1 MTVGLVGRPGLE
13 DEVGLD
19 SLEDLAARASSPD
32 ALAAA
37 LAERHKESGVG
48 SAAKLAKLL
57 APPEAVEWEEA
68 RKKLLAVTG
77 GDYPLAERLLPFTRV
92 IRADLRGLPV
102 VILPGALFITES
114 ALRRNTGTH
123 YTPRT
128 LAEQVVDGALEPLV
142 YRVGPLQTADRA
154 AWVPRSSGEILSL
167 KVADIA
173 MGSAAFLVA
182 AARYLAGHLIEAW
195 SREGRPEAR
204 AHLHVP
210 ADRRADQDR
219 DPLVIE
225 ARRQVIEHC
234 LYGVDINPMA
244 VEMAKLSLWLVSM
257 DPERPFTFLDDR
269 LVAGD
274 SLLGITALDQL
285 RFMHLDAKKGRA
297 IHEGAPVDFTV
308 GVQTL
313 VDEVAGIR
321 RRIGEVPPGD
331 DPLAALHEKR
341 RLLAEAEAKTG
352 DARFFADLATGAAL
366 ANAKRGERG
375 LRDGS
380 LAAADLARRVLDG
393 PGDARE
399 EAERRRAEWLNVD
412 HVPGTFDRT
421 PLHWP
426 LVFPEVF
433 GRGGFDAIIGNPPF
447 LGGTKIT
454 GSLGT
459 AYRDHVIETIARGA
473 RAGGRC
479 DLVAYFVLR
488 AHDLLN
494 DSGQTGLIATNTLAQ
509 GDTRE
514 VGLDQLAAR
523 GVTFRKAVKSKP
535 WPSKSAALEFS
546 AIWTSQTAVDCT
558 AERVL
563 NDSVVSG
570 ITTLLEPESR
580 VAGQPQP
587 LSANGG
593 TVFQG
598 SKLDGVGFT
607 MKPGLALE
615 MIDGEPRNREVLQ
628 PYLNGQDLNTQ
639 PDLSATRW
647 VVNFLDRSRAEAE
660 TYAKPFE
667 HVKRLVKPAR
677 ALHGEQRVRERW
689 WLYQRP
695 RPELYRAMAGL
706 ERVVVITLVSKT
718 VMPVMVPTGQVFSH
732 ALGVFATDD
741 TAMLALLS
749 SAPHYWWTVR
759 QASSM
764 RTDLRYTPSD
774 VFETL
779 ALPELTDQMKQ
790 LGARLDTYRR
800 EVMLRRRSGL
810 TATYNLVNDPACQD
824 DDIVELRAIH
834 RAIDEA
840 VCRAYGWNDLLAGGL
855 DHGFHDLGRETRYTV
870 GPAVRQEMVDLL
882 LELNHARYAE
892 EVAAGLHDK
901 KSARVPAQGA
911 LFESNTMTQSER
923 AEP

>member
-1 MTVGLVGRPGLE
+1 
-13 DEVGLD
+13 
-19 SLEDLAARASSPD
+19 
-32 ALAAA
+32 
-37 LAERHKESGVG
+37 
-48 SAAKLAKLL
+48 
-57 APPEAVEWEEA
+57 
-68 RKKLLAVTG
+68 
-77 GDYPLAERLLPFTRV
+77 
-92 IRADLRGLPV
+92 
-102 VILPGALFITES
+102 
-114 ALRRNTGTH
+114 
-123 YTPRT
+123 
-128 LAEQVVDGALEPLV
+128 
-142 YRVGPLQTADRA
+142 
-154 AWVPRSSGEILSL
+154 
-167 KVADIA
+167 
-173 MGSAAFLVA
+173 
-182 AARYLAGHLIEAW
+182 
-195 SREGRPEAR
+195 
-204 AHLHVP
+204 
-210 ADRRADQDR
+210 
-219 DPLVIE
+219 
-225 ARRQVIEHC
+225 
-234 LYGVDINPMA
+234 MA

-399 EAERRRAEWLNVD
+399 EAGRRRAGWLDAD

-433 GRGGFDAIIGNPPF
+433 ERGGFDAIIGNPPF

-454 GSLGT
+454 ASLGT
-459 AYRDHVIETIARGA
+459 AYRDHVIETIARGV

-479 DLVAYFVLR
+479 DLVAYFALR

-523 GVTFRKAVKSKP
+523 GVTFRKAVKSRP

-546 AIWTSQTAVDCT
+546 AIWTSQTAIDGA

-570 ITTLLEPESR
+570 ITTLLEAESR

-593 TVFQG
+593 AVFQG

-607 MKPGLALE
+607 MKPGLASE
-615 MIDGEPRNREVLQ
+615 MIDEDPRNREVLQ

-639 PDLSATRW
+639 PGFTATRW

-667 HVKRLVKPAR
+667 HVRRLVKPAR
-677 ALHGEQRVRERW
+677 ASHGEQRVRERW

-695 RPELYRAMAGL
+695 RPERYRAIAGL
-706 ERVVVITLVSKT
+706 ERVVVITRVSKT
-718 VMPVMVPTGQVFSH
+718 VMPVMVSTGQVISE
-732 ALGVFATDD
+732 AVVVFATED

-749 SAPHYWWTVR
+749 SAPHYWWTIVR
-759 QASSM
+759 GSKRGAGAAP
-764 RTDLRYTPSD
+764 RYTPSD
-774 VFETL
+774 VWETL
-779 ALPELTDQMKQ
+779 ALPELTGEMRQ
-790 LGARLDTYRR
+790 LGARLDSYRR
-800 EVMLRRRSGL
+800 EVMLRRQSGL

-834 RAIDEA
+834 RSIDEA
-840 VCRAYGWNDLLAGGL
+840 VCRAYGWDDLLAGGL

-892 EVAAGLHDK
+892 EVAAGLHRK

-911 LFESNTMTQSER
+911 LFESDTMTRSQR